1 MSSSTCPVCGSVDL
15 APVIHVADTP
25 ALSNAFAS
33 TAEEAKGMPR
43 GDIEL
48 VSCERCGMLHNAS
61 FDPRLAPY
69 DSAYEN
75 SLHFSPRFQ
84 TYAEALAEDLAARF
98 GVEGGTVVEIGS
110 GGGDFL
116 AMVAAHGF
124 GSGVGIDPSLPAA
137 RDGRAGEATLTFL
150 PGTLAEAPAGLQADL
165 VICRHVLEHVPDPVG
180 LLREARE
187 AVSRDGASLY
197 VEVPD
202 GEHMLEAPA
211 IWDLIYEHVGYFNDA
226 ALRTALAA
234 AGWVVQRSGSS
245 FGGQY
250 RWAEATTAGPVT
262 LDGGRPGGPEGDV
275 SEPARRF
282 AEVYSATVR
291 RWSRF
296 MEAERAAG
304 RRVAA
309 WGAGSKGVTF
319 ANSMAHGL
327 DAMVDINER
336 KHGRFVPGTGQR
348 VSSPAEIAGRVDT
361 VLVMNPIYLDEVEA
375 AGTAAG
381 VDATF
386 LPVG

>member
-1 MSSSTCPVCGSVDL
+1 MSSSTCPVCGSVEL
-15 APVIHVADTP
+15 APVIHVAEMP
-25 ALSNAFAS
+25 ALSNAFAA
-33 TAEEAKGMPR
+33 TTEEAQGMPR

-48 VSCERCGMLHNAS
+48 VSCERCGMMHNAS

-84 TYAEALAEDLAARF
+84 TYAEALAADLAARF
-98 GVEGGTVVEIGS
+98 GVDGGTVVEIGS

-116 AMVAAHGF
+116 SMVAAHGF

-137 RDGRAGEATLTFL
+137 RRGRAGEATLTFL

-165 VICRHVLEHVPDPVG
+165 VICRHVLEHVPDPVA

-187 AVSRDGASLY
+187 AVSRDGAVLY

-202 GEHMLEAPA
+202 GEHMLAAPA

-226 ALRTALAA
+226 ALRTALAG
-234 AGWVVQRSGSS
+234 AGWVVQRTGSS

-262 LDGGRPGGPEGDV
+262 VDGGRPGPEGDM
-275 SEPARRF
+275 SESARRF
-282 AEVYSATVR
+282 AEAYSATVR
-291 RWSRF
+291 RWSGF

-319 ANSMAHGL
+319 ANSMVHGP

-348 VSSPAEIAGRVDT
+348 VSSPAEVAGRVET

-381 VDATF
+381 VGATY
-386 LPVG
+386 LPVD